1 MRIFFLICLTL
12 FILTYTTSGEE
23 QSVDSTSIDNSLQET
38 TLSDVS
44 PSDTLVSTEKE
55 EEATPSEESSE
66 VFKNPFIETGL
77 KESKGSSIEE
87 TKTSDATSP
96 TDPTLYD
103 SSSQQE
109 RVLPI
114 DLIVDLSV
122 GANMNLL
129 MVEPNYITTEG
140 KANFYSS
147 AGIIVPFGRWFYAGV
162 SVCFMKLSCNFNNT
176 DTAYVNGTFI
186 KKTTS
191 EELLTFI
198 SAPIKIGMRFSAGI
212 VIPYFYAEF
221 EPAYL
226 TSSYLFAKEE
236 SEVTYING
244 GPKQSFIATTE
255 SETTLYRERHQIFLG
270 GGAGIEVSY
279 GYGAMYINAGC
290 NYSMLDGGNEKS
302 KPLRNKC
309 RILHFPV
316 SIGIRFFI

>member
-12 FILTYTTSGEE
+12 FTLTYTTTGEE
-23 QSVDSTSIDNSLQET
+23 QSVDSTSIDNSQQKT
-38 TLSDVS
+38 TPSDVS
-44 PSDTLVSTEKE
+44 PSDTIVSTEKE
-55 EEATPSEESSE
+55 KETTPSEESSE
-66 VFKNPFIETGL
+66 VFKNPFIESGL
-77 KESKGSSIEE
+77 KESKDTSIESS
-87 TKTSDATSP
+87 KTSDAPSS
-96 TDPTLYD
+96 TDSTLPEL
-103 SSSQQE
+103 SSQQE
-109 RVLPI
+109 RDFPLDLLI
-114 DLIVDLSV
+114 DLSI

-147 AGIIVPFGRWFYAGV
+147 AGIMVPFGRWFYAGV

-186 KKTTS
+186 NRTTS

-198 SAPIKIGMRFSAGI
+198 SAPIKIGMRFSAGT
-212 VIPYFYAEF
+212 VVPYFYAEF

-226 TSSYLFAKEE
+226 TSSYLYAKE
-236 SEVTYING
+236 SEVSYTNG

-270 GGAGIEVSY
+270 GGAGIEISY
-279 GYGAMYINAGC
+279 GYGAVYINAGC
-290 NYSMLDGGNEKS
+290 NYSMLDEGNDKS
-302 KPLRNKC
+302 KPLRNKF

>member
-1 MRIFFLICLTL
+1 MRIFYLILLTI
-12 FILTYTTSGEE
+12 FAFTCIAIGEE
-23 QSVDSTSIDNSLQET
+23 QPVDSAWSDDTMQET
-38 TLSDVS
+38 TSSDIS
-44 PSDTLVSTEKE
+44 PSDTLVSTEKDKE
-55 EEATPSEESSE
+55 TTPSEESSE

-77 KESKGSSIEE
+77 KESKDTSIEE

-96 TDPTLYD
+96 TDSTLPEL
-103 SSSQQE
+103 SSQQE
-109 RVLPI
+109 RTLPI
-114 DLIVDLSV
+114 DLIIDLSV
-122 GANMNLL
+122 GANMNLPI
-129 MVEPNYITTEG
+129 VEPDYITSEG
-140 KANFYSS
+140 NANFYSS
-147 AGIIVPFGRWFYAGV
+147 AGVIIPFGRWFYAGV
-162 SVCFMKLSCNFNNT
+162 SVCFMKLSCDFHNT
-176 DTAYVNGTFI
+176 DTAYVNGIFI
-186 KKTTS
+186 NKTTS

-198 SAPIKIGMRFSAGI
+198 SAPIKIGMRFDAGT
-212 VIPYFYAEF
+212 VAPYFYAEF

-279 GYGAMYINAGC
+279 GYGAVYINAGC

-316 SIGIRFFI
+316 SIGVRFFI